1 MDKIRLLVIDD
12 NKELVGMLKEFFNE
26 TKDIEVSLSAEDGEK
41 GIILLNQKKDEYD
54 IVILDIV
61 MPNKDGI
68 SVLEH
73 IYTQKIGKKVIV
85 LTSLCTQETIRKV
98 ATLGASYF
106 MMKPFELSDLES
118 KIRELASKKLQK
130 GHSINLYNNNLQ
142 VSITNTLHEL
152 GVPSH
157 IKGYQYIREGITIIY
172 NNPNMIGG
180 ITKELYPEI
189 ATRYNSTISRVERAI
204 RHAIEVS
211 WNRGNWDLME
221 EIFGHSV
228 GACIG
233 GACYP
238 EKHPDAS
245 NKDEDIRHIKEKTD
259 AGCDFL
265 TTQMF
270 FNNSIYY
277 NYLYRLR
284 EAGVTVPILA
294 GIMPVTSRRQ
304 MERSIQLSGCVIPPE
319 LKALADRFGDSPRAM
334 QQAGILYASHQI
346 IDLIANGCGHIHVYT
361 MNKPEVAAGILNNLK
376 GIL

>member
-1 MDKIRLLVIDD
+1 MKISDI
-12 NKELVGMLKEFFNE
+12 LKQNPV
-26 TKDIEVSLSAEDGEK
+26 TISMEVFPPK
-41 GIILLNQKKDEYD
+41 
-54 IVILDIV
+54 
-61 MPNKDGI
+61 
-68 SVLEH
+68 
-73 IYTQKIGKKVIV
+73 
-85 LTSLCTQETIRKV
+85 
-98 ATLGASYF
+98 
-106 MMKPFELSDLES
+106 SDVKLES
-118 KIRELASKKLQK
+118 VRGTVREIARLHPAFVSCTYGAGGGTSRYTVEIARDIAEEGVASMAHLTCISSTRDTVRSQIVRIREAGIDNILALR
-130 GHSINLYNNNLQ
+130 GDIP
-142 VSITNTLHEL
+142 E
-152 GVPSH
+152 GMDFPSPKYYEH
-157 IKGYQYIREGITIIY
+157 AVQLVREIRSE
-172 NNPNMIGG
+172 
-180 ITKELYPEI
+180 YP
-189 ATRYNSTISRVERAI
+189 
-204 RHAIEVS
+204 
-211 WNRGNWDLME
+211 D
-221 EIFGHSV
+221 
-228 GACIG
+228 ACIG

-238 EKHPDAS
+238 EKHPDAL
-245 NKDEDIRHIKEKTD
+245 NKDEDILHIKEKVD

-319 LKALADRFGDSPRAM
+319 LTALADRFGDSPAAM

>member
-1 MDKIRLLVIDD
+1 MKISDI
-12 NKELVGMLKEFFNE
+12 LKQNPV
-26 TKDIEVSLSAEDGEK
+26 TISMEVFPPK
-41 GIILLNQKKDEYD
+41 
-54 IVILDIV
+54 
-61 MPNKDGI
+61 
-68 SVLEH
+68 
-73 IYTQKIGKKVIV
+73 
-85 LTSLCTQETIRKV
+85 
-98 ATLGASYF
+98 
-106 MMKPFELSDLES
+106 SDVKLES
-118 KIRELASKKLQK
+118 VRKTVREISRLHPAFVSCTYGAGGGTSRYTVEIAQDIKAEGVASMAHLTCISSTRDNVHDQIGRIKAAGIDNILALRGDIPDGMDFPSPRYYEHAIQLVEEIR
-130 GHSINLYNNNLQ
+130 
-142 VSITNTLHEL
+142 
-152 GVPSH
+152 
-157 IKGYQYIREGITIIY
+157 RD
-172 NNPNMIGG
+172 
-180 ITKELYPEI
+180 YPE
-189 ATRYNSTISRVERAI
+189 
-204 RHAIEVS
+204 
-211 WNRGNWDLME
+211 
-221 EIFGHSV
+221 
-228 GACIG
+228 ACIG

-245 NKDEDIRHIKEKTD
+245 NKDEDILHIKEKVD

-284 EAGVTVPILA
+284 EASVTVPILA

-319 LKALADRFGDSPRAM
+319 LTALADRFGDSPAAM